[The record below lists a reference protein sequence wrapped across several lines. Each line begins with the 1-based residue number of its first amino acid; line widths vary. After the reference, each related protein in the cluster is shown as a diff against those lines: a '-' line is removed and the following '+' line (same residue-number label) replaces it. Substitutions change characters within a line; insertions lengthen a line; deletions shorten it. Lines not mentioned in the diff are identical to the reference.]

1 MKKQKKEEW
10 RTEAKDQP
18 LAISA
23 TPAQPLRQRTAK
35 ETNAQAGK
43 TSKKKLQKP
52 TEKKETVLFQH
63 RHLLRVQQLCTL
75 SKMLQ
80 LLITCWMRSR
90 KSMAGCRRN
99 SGKQLSKAWQTW
111 SFFILDKWTQTTTTM
126 RTSIP
131 TLLQKSTT
139 LIRPCLI
146 PIPQQNLWQSPARH
160 S

>member
-1 MKKQKKEEW
+1 MAHRSKRSTTCYQC
-10 RTEAKDQP
+10 DSCP
-18 LAISA
+18 A
-23 TPAQPLRQRTAK
+23 TPSTHRQRDQCSGRQDKQEEASEANRK
-35 ETNAQAGK
+35 EGNRT
-43 TSKKKLQKP
+43 
-52 TEKKETVLFQH
+52 FQH
-63 RHLLRVQQLCTL
+63 RHLLRLQQLCTL

>member
-1 MKKQKKEEW
+1 MAHRSKRSTTYYQCDSCP
-10 RTEAKDQP
+10 T
-18 LAISA
+18 
-23 TPAQPLRQRTAK
+23 TPSTHRQRDQCSGRQDKQEEASEANRK
-35 ETNAQAGK
+35 EGNRT
-43 TSKKKLQKP
+43 
-52 TEKKETVLFQH
+52 FQH
-63 RHLLRVQQLCTL
+63 RHLLRLQPLCTL

-99 SGKQLSKAWQTW
+99 SGKQLSEAWQTW

-139 LIRPCLI
+139 LIRPCLT